1 MTAVGAVAVEP
12 SQLVLM
18 DGFSLSAGGEVQR
31 LPSSAQRLVAFV
43 ALQGRAVSRQRAAFT
58 LWPNATE
65 THAYGSLRT
74 ALFRLRAVCPGGSV
88 LESREDFELS
98 ASVGVDVRRVYE
110 LAARLESPG
119 DRAREARELGV
130 LLDAGELLPD
140 WYDDWVLVE
149 RERFHELRVRA
160 LETLCESHL
169 LSGEVT
175 AAIGCASAAVRADPL
190 RESSRRMLISA
201 LLVEGNRVEALA
213 HHRQFRELLHPLGL
227 MPSPRF
233 DELVGDLVGR

>member
-1 MTAVGAVAVEP
+1 
-12 SQLVLM
+12 M
-18 DGFSLSAGGEVQR
+18 DGFSLRADGVIR
-31 LPSSAQRLVAFV
+31 RFPLSAQRLLAFV

-58 LWPNATE
+58 LWPDATE

-88 LESREDFELS
+88 LKTREDFELS

-110 LAARLESPG
+110 LAATLDSPG
-119 DRAREARELGV
+119 DRAKEARELEV
-130 LLDAGELLPD
+130 LLDSGELLPD

-149 RERFHELRVRA
+149 RERFHEMRVRA
-160 LETLCESHL
+160 LETLCQSHL
-169 LSGEVT
+169 VSGEVT

-190 RESSRRMLISA
+190 RESSRRMLIGA
-201 LLVEGNRVEALA
+201 LLVEGNPVEALA

-227 MPSPRF
+227 KPSPRF